1 MIMEIIIDRKLF
13 LSKFLI
19 PVSKFT
25 DQAILSLNKDFMDC
39 ISTTTNDK
47 QSIILYTKLI
57 VKTDMTEDNIKLNI
71 GSLKKLINAL
81 NCITEDIIKLNI
93 EKNHIAYNS
102 PETNFKFHLKEDG
115 TVEKPSISLDKINS
129 IVGDTDIIISSERLD
144 ELLKASSFST
154 DSEKVYLTLKDN
166 ILIGELT
173 DKTIQNLDSMN
184 IILTKEV
191 TGFQFTDSVALKLD
205 IFKLISSLKFDKL
218 LIKCTKKG
226 VLVFEIKDDNYLMKY
241 ITSSLIK

>member
-1 MIMEIIIDRKLF
+1 MDIIIDRKLF

-19 PVSKFT
+19 PVNKFT
-25 DQAILSLNKDFMDC
+25 DQAILSLNKEYMDC
-39 ISTTTNDK
+39 ISTTTTDK

-57 VKTDMTEDNIKLNI
+57 VKTDMTEDTIKLNI

-81 NCITEDIIKLNI
+81 NCITTDIIKLTI
-93 EKNHIAYNS
+93 EKNHIAYTS
-102 PETNFKFHLKEDG
+102 EETNFKFHLKEDG
-115 TVEKPSISLDKINS
+115 TIEKPAISLDKINT
-129 IVGDTDIIISSERLD
+129 ITGDTEIVITPDKID
-144 ELLKASSFST
+144 ELIRASTFST
-154 DSEKVYLTLKDN
+154 DSEKVYLTLKDG
-166 ILIGELT
+166 ILVGELT
-173 DKTIQNLDSMN
+173 DKNIQNLDS
-184 IILTKEV
+184 ISVILTNNV
-191 TGFQFTDSVALKLD
+191 TGFQFSDSIPLKLD

>member
-1 MIMEIIIDRKLF
+1 MDIIIDRKLF

-19 PVSKFT
+19 PVNKFT
-25 DQAILSLNKDFMDC
+25 DQAILSLNKEYMDC
-39 ISTTTNDK
+39 ISTTTTDK

-57 VKTDMTEDNIKLNI
+57 VKTDMTEDTIKLNI

-81 NCITEDIIKLNI
+81 NCITSDIIKLTI
-93 EKNHIAYNS
+93 EKNHIAYLS
-102 PETNFKFHLKEDG
+102 EETNFKFHLKEDG
-115 TVEKPSISLDKINS
+115 TIEKPAISLDKINS
-129 IVGDTDIIISSERLD
+129 ITGDTEITIAPDKID
-144 ELLKASSFST
+144 ELIRASSFST
-154 DSEKVYLTLKDN
+154 DSEKVYLTLKKGV
-166 ILIGELT
+166 LIGELT
-173 DKTIQNLDSMN
+173 DKNIQNLDS
-184 IILTKEV
+184 ISVILTNNV
-191 TGFQFTDSVALKLD
+191 TGFQFTESIPLKLD